1 MQVVCLIVTFCEM
14 FQSSVTVF
22 YFFSSNKWK
31 WGNLQKLLKLTVH
44 FVFWYEVK
52 SACGKGKEG
61 VTWLV
66 LHKSY
71 SLCDSALCWWLRK
84 PDLQFCLPLQV
95 VSGSGSPWKKPS
107 KCCRATNPFTPSTC
121 GGSSSA
127 ALPPMETPSSRA
139 PHQTTTTPITALH
152 PPHPRRAA
160 CWAPPADR
168 TATQPPVLSSW
179 DSSPKVCTVSC
190 MNLKTF
196 SELWLFLYV

>member
-1 MQVVCLIVTFCEM
+1 MQVCLIVTFCEM

-52 SACGKGKEG
+52 SACGKGKE
-61 VTWLV
+61 
-66 LHKSY
+66 K
-71 SLCDSALCWWLRK
+71 
-84 PDLQFCLPLQV
+84 LQFVWQCTLLVIKKTWSSVLCLPLQV

-139 PHQTTTTPITALH
+139 PHQMTTTPITALH